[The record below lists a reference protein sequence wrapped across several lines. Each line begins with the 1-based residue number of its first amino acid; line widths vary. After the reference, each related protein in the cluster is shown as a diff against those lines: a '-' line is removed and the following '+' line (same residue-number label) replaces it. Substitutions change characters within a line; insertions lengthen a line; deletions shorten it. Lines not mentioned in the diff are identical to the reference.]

1 MAAFNHALNAV
12 VAEQER
18 MQQRALALHQ
28 KVSTP
33 GIPRKEHLEVHE
45 ELHAVNDRLQLTQHY
60 LDEVAL
66 QSEVRAKAAEGN
78 AADSSASIRPA
89 QALVARDLTECSTN
103 LSIGQ
108 QLLTEFRRLVRPT
121 LLEQL
126 GGLDSPFQP
135 PSVISVALER
145 TLRHHMNT
153 VRQEW
158 ERDEARLS
166 NFSHEFGR
174 ALVELLRAL
183 AHEQRLTTPRG
194 GIEGLR
200 ERVGTPLPS
209 STLPRSLSISAL
221 S

>member
-1 MAAFNHALNAV
+1 MRNKSACNSAHLHSTRRCQL
-12 VAEQER
+12 QEFR
-18 MQQRALALHQ
+18 
-28 KVSTP
+28 
-33 GIPRKEHLEVHE
+33 GKEHLEVHE

-121 LLEQL
+121 LVEQL

-158 ERDEARLS
+158 ERTKPDCQT
-166 NFSHEFGR
+166 SHEFGR